1 MKENWAKYALKR
13 YMLLKNWKKHATIIA
28 KACKETLGEKC
39 LQVYVVG
46 GAAENRLTVLSDID
60 IVITV
65 NDNSLKTIET
75 ILAIKRKAREIGL
88 PDEAPIDLKILTP
101 NEFNKLVN
109 KGIYKKTIK
118 IKTH

>member
-1 MKENWAKYALKR
+1 MKN
-13 YMLLKNWKKHATIIA
+13 
-28 KACKETLGEKC
+28 
-39 LQVYVVG
+39 
-46 GAAENRLTVLSDID
+46 
-60 IVITV
+60 
-65 NDNSLKTIET
+65 IET

-118 IKTH
+118 IYP